1 MEMIVVFLEDK
12 HVMVIVDKIK
22 KPLLF
27 LFYSF
32 SVALILRFSAFS
44 YEGIN
49 KYNCFIGLVI
59 VVIGSYWVQK
69 ENNFSL
75 SIFDKLIYI
84 SMPILFF
91 ERSWFDED
99 IIYNFTNPYIV
110 GVGIIILNFSF
121 LKDLKKYK
129 NSLFFF
135 TFIFLYSFLY
145 FENWQYYRFG
155 DWRDKSV
162 LLSLD
167 KPNDTIKVDLKL
179 TDYNFINTKLDTIKI
194 SKIKPYTFI
203 ITWDEYCAICKPA
216 FKGLIPILEKYENVE
231 KYYIYNFKK
240 YNSKSY
246 IDSYNKQNILH
257 NKNVI
262 ADYNYFF
269 TQRIGVFA
277 NPTILIL
284 NNRTNK
290 IIYLAVGYSD
300 YNKKILTQTLNK
312 LK

>member
-1 MEMIVVFLEDK
+1 
-12 HVMVIVDKIK
+12 MVIINKNLIK
-22 KPLLF
+22 RILLF
-27 LFYSF
+27 LLYSL
-32 SVALILRFSAFS
+32 AIAILLRITAFG
-44 YEGIN
+44 YQNFGR
-49 KYNCFIGLVI
+49 YTCFIGLVI
-59 VVIGSYWVQK
+59 TVISTYWIQV
-69 ENNFSL
+69 ENKFSL

-84 SMPILFF
+84 SFPILFF
-91 ERSWFDED
+91 LVTWSNEDE
-99 IIYNFTNPYIV
+99 IYNFTNPYSI
-110 GVGIIILNFSF
+110 GVFLILLNFF
-121 LKDLKKYK
+121 LLKDLKKFI
-129 NSLFFF
+129 SSILFFLL
-135 TFIFLYSFLY
+135 IYSYSSLY

-216 FKGLIPILEKYENVE
+216 FKGLIPIVEKYENVE

-257 NKNVI
+257 SKNVI

-300 YNKKILTQTLNK
+300 YNKKTLNQTLNK